1 MKILPI
7 LAVLALGSATAAYAD
22 APAPAAAADVP
33 LCSRTVTD
41 NCMNPSQAPHH
52 ARPAKSRKAHGKAMH
67 LTHHASV
74 AGHAGHKAAAGA
86 KGQPTQ
92 PGPAK

>member
-7 LAVLALGSATAAYAD
+7 IAVLALGSATAAYAD
-22 APAPAAAADVP
+22 TPTPAAADVP

-52 ARPAKSRKAHGKAMH
+52 ARPAKMRKAHHKTKH
-67 LTHHASV
+67 RTHHAS
-74 AGHAGHKAAAGA
+74 AASHKAASEKGKAAQPSAG
-86 KGQPTQ
+86 Q
-92 PGPAK
+92 

>member
-7 LAVLALGSATAAYAD
+7 LVVLALGSATAAFAD
-22 APAPAAAADVP
+22 MPATTTAADVP

-52 ARPAKSRKAHGKAMH
+52 ARPAKMRKAHHKTMRH
-67 LTHHASV
+67 THHASV
-74 AGHAGHKAAAGA
+74 ASHKAMSD
-86 KGQPTQ
+86 KEKPMQPS
-92 PGPAK
+92 PGK